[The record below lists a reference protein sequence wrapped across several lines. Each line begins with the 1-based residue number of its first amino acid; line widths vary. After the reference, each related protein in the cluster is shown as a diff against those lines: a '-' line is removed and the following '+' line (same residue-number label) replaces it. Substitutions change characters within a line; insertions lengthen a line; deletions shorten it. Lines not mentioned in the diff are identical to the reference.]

1 MAVIRRLSTAVMIA
15 LLLFIALFPVLWTL
29 LGSFKTLKDIVTP
42 VPVIVFTPTLGN
54 YVTVLAT
61 PAVQLGLMNSVIVV
75 GGALGIGMLLGI
87 PAAHALA
94 RHVVRFKA
102 DALFYVLSL
111 RFMPPVAIAIPFIA
125 LYLKLGINDTRFSL
139 ILTYCLTTI
148 STIIW
153 LGVPAFEQV
162 PREIEEAAGLEG
174 YSDFRGLLARVAAGR
189 ASVARGR
196 RALHLHH
203 HLERASH
210 RAGPH
215 VAELHAAGRGREL
228 HDARHGGAVGRHQR
242 LHHPARHS
250 AVPVHR
256 RDHAV
261 REPLLP
267 PR

>member
-1 MAVIRRLSTAVMIA
+1 MIG

-42 VPVIVFTPTLGN
+42 VPVFVFTPTLGN
-54 YVTVLAT
+54 YASVLAT
-61 PAVQLGLMNSVIVV
+61 PAVQLGLMNSVLVV

-94 RHVVRFKA
+94 RHVTRFKD

-174 YSDFRGLLARVAAGR
+174 YSDLRGLLAGVAAGG
-189 ASVARGR
+189 ASVARRG

-210 RAGPH
+210 RAGPD

-242 LHHPARHS
+242 LDDPSRHS
-250 AVPVHR
+250 R
-256 RDHAV
+256 RSCSSA
-261 REPLLP
+261 
-267 PR
+267 